1 MSAHFCYCF
10 VNFLER
16 GVNMPS
22 RSREDLRKKAN
33 DLPFSPGVYLMK
45 NGDGRIIYVGKS
57 KSLKNRVSQYFLDT
71 PKEPKTR
78 AMVDAVRDFE
88 YMLTDTE
95 TEALTLENKLIKLHK
110 PKYNILLKDGKNYPY
125 IKVSMD
131 EPFPRVTMVRSRSAD
146 KARYFGPYSSA
157 FLATRVIKTVNRV
170 FKLPTC
176 QRVFPRDIGKER
188 PCIYSQI
195 GQCSAVCAGGM
206 SQEKYREVFREIL
219 LFLRGNFK
227 EVKSSLEEKM
237 RYASDNLAFEAAA
250 LYRDRIKSLSL
261 LWEKQKI
268 VGAPGEEF
276 DVWGFYTSELSTCLA
291 VYYVRDGAVI
301 DSENFVFSGEKLV
314 DGESL
319 TSFLG
324 AIYERRDYI
333 PKTVYLGLPIEED
346 DILLLRDHLSSLSE
360 GRKSTI
366 HKPLRGEHK
375 KLCDMVTENARIH
388 AAAYNS
394 EAERDNAILIRL
406 AEMLALEVVPEKIEA
421 IDISNY
427 GNDSITA
434 GLIALE
440 NGKFAKKNYRLYKIK
455 EVTGKPDDYA
465 SMREAIDRR
474 LSHRDEVPLP
484 DLFLLDGGKTHVAVV
499 KKLLAE
505 RGVDLPVFGMVKDEF
520 HKTRALVDEEAE
532 ISIARE
538 HSVFV
543 FIYKIQEE
551 VHRFAIKNMHKAKSR
566 ALMHSSLEKIDG
578 IGQKKAAKLL
588 AHFKTIRA
596 LSQATVEEIA
606 LVSGIGLRDAE
617 KIYGFFHSQKEQE
630 K

>member
-1 MSAHFCYCF
+1 ML
-10 VNFLER
+10 N
-16 GVNMPS
+16 
-22 RSREDLRKKAN
+22 RSRDDLRKKAN
-33 DLPFSPGVYLMK
+33 DLPFSPGVYIMK

-57 KSLKNRVSQYFLDT
+57 KSLKNRVSQYFSDS

-78 AMVDAVRDFE
+78 AMVDSVRDFE

-131 EPFPRVTMVRSRSAD
+131 EPFPRVTMVRSRSSD

-157 FLATRVIKTVNRV
+157 LLAARLIKTVNRV

-176 QRVFPRDIGKER
+176 HRVFPRDIGKER

-195 GQCSAVCAGGM
+195 GQCLAVCSGNITG
-206 SQEKYREVFREIL
+206 EEYRESFRDIL
-219 LFLRGNFK
+219 WFLRGNFK
-227 EVKSSLEEKM
+227 DVKMSLEEKM
-237 RYASDNLAFEAAA
+237 KFASDNLAFEAAA
-250 LYRDRIKSLSL
+250 LYRDRIKALSL

-268 VGAPGEEF
+268 VGAPDDEY

-301 DSENFVFSGEKLV
+301 DSDNFVFSGEKLV
-314 DGESL
+314 DGDSL
-319 TSFLG
+319 TSFLA

-333 PKTVYLGLPIEED
+333 PKTVYLGLPVEEED
-346 DILLLRDHLSSLSE
+346 VLFLRDHLSNMAD
-360 GRKSTI
+360 GRKI
-366 HKPLRGEHK
+366 VLHKPLRGEYK
-375 KLCDMVTENARIH
+375 KLSDMVTENARIH
-388 AAAYNS
+388 ASAYNA
-394 EAERDNAILIRL
+394 EAERDNEVLIRL
-406 AEMLALEVVPEKIEA
+406 AQMLGLEVVPERIEA

-427 GNDSITA
+427 GNDAITA

-440 NGKFAKKNYRLYKIK
+440 NGKFDKKNYRLYKIK
-455 EVTGKPDDYA
+455 SVAEKADDYA

-474 LSHRDEVPLP
+474 LSHANENPLP
-484 DLFLLDGGKTHVAVV
+484 DLLLLDGGKTHVALV
-499 KKLLAE
+499 KRLLLE
-505 RGVDLPVFGMVKDEF
+505 RDIDLPVFGMVKDEF

-543 FIYKIQEE
+543 FMYKIQEE
-551 VHRFAIKNMHKAKSR
+551 VHRFAIKNMHKTKSR
-566 ALMHSSLEKIDG
+566 ALTHSSLEKING

-588 AHFKTIRA
+588 AAFKTIRA

-606 LVSGIGLRDAE
+606 AVGGIGTKDAE
-617 KIYGFFHSQKEQE
+617 RVVLFFQQKEHDSKSMPSDQTGE
-630 K
+630 V

>member
-1 MSAHFCYCF
+1 MS
-10 VNFLER
+10 N
-16 GVNMPS
+16 
-22 RSREDLRKKAN
+22 RSREELRKKAN
-33 DLPFSPGVYLMK
+33 DLPLSPGVYIMK

-57 KSLKNRVSQYFLDT
+57 KLLKNRVSQYFSDS

-78 AMVDAVRDFE
+78 AMVDSVRDFE

-131 EPFPRVTMVRSRSAD
+131 ERFPRVTMVRSRGAD
-146 KARYFGPYSSA
+146 KARYFGPYSSS
-157 FLATRVIKTVNRV
+157 FLATKVIKTVNRV

-195 GQCSAVCAGGM
+195 GLCSAVCAGKI
-206 SQEKYREVFREIL
+206 SEEEYREGFREIL
-219 LFLRGNFK
+219 WFLRGNFK
-227 EVKSSLEEKM
+227 EVKASLEEKM

-250 LYRDRIKSLSL
+250 LYRDRIKSLSI

-268 VGAPGEEF
+268 VGAPDDEY

-301 DSENFVFSGEKLV
+301 DSDNFVFSGEKLV

-319 TSFLG
+319 TSFL
-324 AIYERRDYI
+324 AAVYARRDYI
-333 PKTVYLGLPIEED
+333 PKTVYFGLPIEDES
-346 DILLLRDHLSSLSE
+346 IQLLREHLSTLTD
-360 GRKSTI
+360 GRRI
-366 HKPLRGEHK
+366 VLHKPIRGEYK
-375 KLCDMVTENARIH
+375 KLCDMVAENARIH
-388 AAAYNS
+388 AAVYNA
-394 EAERDNAILIRL
+394 EAERENDVLIRL
-406 AEMLALEVVPEKIEA
+406 AQMLGLEVVPERIEA

-427 GNDSITA
+427 GKDTITA

-440 NGKFAKKNYRLYKIK
+440 NGKLAKKNYRLYKIRTVL
-455 EVTGKPDDYA
+455 EKPDDYA
-465 SMREAIDRR
+465 SMREAVERR
-474 LSHRDEVPLP
+474 LSHADENPLP
-484 DLFLLDGGKTHVAVV
+484 DLLLLDGGKTHVAAV
-499 KKLLAE
+499 KKLLGE

-520 HKTRALVDEEAE
+520 HKTRALTDEESE

-543 FIYKIQEE
+543 FVYKIQEE
-551 VHRFAIKNMHKAKSR
+551 VHRFAVKNMQKAKSQT
-566 ALMHSSLEKIDG
+566 LTHSSLEKIEG
-578 IGQKKAAKLL
+578 IGQRKAVKLL
-588 AHFKTIRA
+588 AYFKTIRA
-596 LSQATVEEIA
+596 LSQANPDEIA
-606 LVSGIGLRDAE
+606 RVNGISARDAE
-617 KIYGFFHSQKEQE
+617 RVYLYFHPMNIESESVPSMKTEE
-630 K
+630 E

>member
-1 MSAHFCYCF
+1 ML
-10 VNFLER
+10 NRNRDE
-16 GVNMPS
+16 
-22 RSREDLRKKAN
+22 LRKKAN
-33 DLPFSPGVYLMK
+33 DLPFSPGVYIMK

-57 KSLKNRVSQYFLDT
+57 KSLKNRVSQYFSDS

-78 AMVDAVRDFE
+78 AMVDSVRDFE

-146 KARYFGPYSSA
+146 KARYFGPYSSS
-157 FLATRVIKTVNRV
+157 FLASRVIKTVNRV

-176 QRVFPRDIGKER
+176 HRVFPRDIGKER

-195 GQCSAVCAGGM
+195 GQCSAVCSGNISA
-206 SQEKYREVFREIL
+206 EEYREAFREIL
-219 LFLRGNFK
+219 WFLRGNFK
-227 EVKSSLEEKM
+227 EVRASLEEKM

-250 LYRDRIKSLSL
+250 LYRDRIQALSL

-268 VGAPGEEF
+268 VGAPDDEY

-301 DSENFVFSGEKLV
+301 DSDNFVFSGEKLV

-319 TSFLG
+319 TSFL
-324 AIYERRDYI
+324 AAMYERRDYI
-333 PKTVYLGLPIEED
+333 PKTVYLGLPVEEG
-346 DILLLRDHLSSLSE
+346 DIQFLKEHLSSLNE
-360 GRKSTI
+360 GRKITL
-366 HKPLRGEHK
+366 HKPLRGEYK

-388 AAAYNS
+388 AAAYNA
-394 EAERDNAILIRL
+394 EAERDNEILIRL
-406 AEMLALEVVPEKIEA
+406 AQMLGLEVVPERIEA

-427 GNDSITA
+427 GKDSITA

-440 NGKFAKKNYRLYKIK
+440 NGKFAKKNYRLYRIK
-455 EVTGKPDDYA
+455 SVSDKPDDYA

-474 LSHRDEVPLP
+474 LSHAEETPLP
-484 DLFLLDGGKTHVAVV
+484 DLLLLDGGKTHVAVV

-505 RGVDLPVFGMVKDEF
+505 RGIDLPVFGMVKDEF
-520 HKTRALVDEEAE
+520 HKTRALTDEESE

-551 VHRFAIKNMHKAKSR
+551 VHRFAIKNMQKAKSQT
-566 ALMHSSLEKIDG
+566 LTHSSLEKIEG
-578 IGQKKAAKLL
+578 IGQKKAVKLL
-588 AHFKTIRA
+588 SHFKTIRA
-596 LSQATVEEIA
+596 LSQASVDEIEK
-606 LVSGIGLRDAE
+606 VSGIGARDAE
-617 KIYGFFHSQKEQE
+617 RVYVFFHPQNMESENMPSSE
-630 K
+630 TEEE

>member
-1 MSAHFCYCF
+1 
-10 VNFLER
+10 
-16 GVNMPS
+16 MPS
-22 RSREDLRKKAN
+22 RSREELRKKAN

-57 KSLKNRVSQYFLDT
+57 KSLKNRVSQYFMDT
-71 PKEPKTR
+71 PKDTKTR
-78 AMVDAVRDFE
+78 AMVDSVRDFE

-125 IKVSMD
+125 IKVSMQD
-131 EPFPRVTMVRSRSAD
+131 PFPRVTMVRSRSAD

-157 FLATRVIKTVNRV
+157 FLATKVIKTVNRV

-195 GQCSAVCAGGM
+195 GQCSAVCSGNVTEA
-206 SQEKYREVFREIL
+206 EYREVFREIL

-227 EVKSSLEEKM
+227 DVRSSLEEKM

-268 VGAPGEEF
+268 VGAPDDEY
-276 DVWGFYTSELSTCLA
+276 DVWGFFTSELSTCLA
-291 VYYVRDGAVI
+291 AYYVRDGAVI
-301 DSENFVFSGEKLV
+301 DSDNFVFSGEKLV

-333 PKTVYLGLPIEED
+333 PKTVYLGLPVGDED
-346 DILLLRDHLSSLSE
+346 LLLLRDHLSSLAD
-360 GRKSTI
+360 GRRITL
-366 HKPLRGEHK
+366 HKPLRGEYK
-375 KLCDMVTENARIH
+375 KMCDMVTENARIH
-388 AAAYNS
+388 ASAYNA
-394 EAERDNAILIRL
+394 EAERDNAVLIRL
-406 AEMLALEVVPEKIEA
+406 AEMLALEVLPERIEA

-440 NGKFAKKNYRLYKIK
+440 NGKLCKKNYRLYKIK
-455 EVTGKPDDYA
+455 SVTEKPDDYA
-465 SMREAIDRR
+465 SMREAINRR
-474 LSHRDEVPLP
+474 LAHAHETPLP
-484 DLFLLDGGKTHVAVV
+484 DLLLLDGGKTHVAVV

-505 RGVDLPVFGMVKDEF
+505 RGVYLPVFGMVKDEF
-520 HKTRALVDEEAE
+520 HKTRALVNEEFE

-543 FIYKIQEE
+543 FVYKIQEE
-551 VHRFAIKNMHKAKSR
+551 VHRFALKNMQKAKSR
-566 ALMHSSLEKIDG
+566 TLTHSSLEKIDG

-588 AHFKTIRA
+588 SHFKTLRA
-596 LSQATVEEIA
+596 LSQATLEEIA
-606 LVSGIGLRDAE
+606 SVSGIGLRDAE
-617 KIYGFFHSQKEQE
+617 KVYSFFHSQEQSNV
-630 K
+630 

>member
-1 MSAHFCYCF
+1 
-10 VNFLER
+10 
-16 GVNMPS
+16 MPS
-22 RSREDLRKKAN
+22 RSREELRKKAN

-57 KSLKNRVSQYFLDT
+57 KSLKNRVSQYFMDT
-71 PKEPKTR
+71 PKDTKTR
-78 AMVDAVRDFE
+78 AMVDSVRDFE

-125 IKVSMD
+125 IKVSMQD
-131 EPFPRVTMVRSRSAD
+131 PFPRVTMVRNRSAD

-195 GQCSAVCAGGM
+195 GQCSAVCSGNVTEA
-206 SQEKYREVFREIL
+206 EYREVFREIL

-227 EVKSSLEEKM
+227 DVRSSLEEKM

-268 VGAPGEEF
+268 VGAPDDEY
-276 DVWGFYTSELSTCLA
+276 DVWGFFTSELSTCLA
-291 VYYVRDGAVI
+291 AYYVRDGAVI
-301 DSENFVFSGEKLV
+301 DSDNFVFSGEKLV

-333 PKTVYLGLPIEED
+333 PKTVYLGLPVGDED
-346 DILLLRDHLSSLSE
+346 LLLLRDHLSSLAD
-360 GRKSTI
+360 GRRITL
-366 HKPLRGEHK
+366 HKPLRGEYK
-375 KLCDMVTENARIH
+375 KMCDMVTENARIH
-388 AAAYNS
+388 ASAYNA
-394 EAERDNAILIRL
+394 EAERDNAVLIRL
-406 AEMLALEVVPEKIEA
+406 AEMLALEVLPERIEA

-440 NGKFAKKNYRLYKIK
+440 NGKLCKKNYRLYKIK
-455 EVTGKPDDYA
+455 SVTEKPDDYA
-465 SMREAIDRR
+465 SMREAINRR
-474 LSHRDEVPLP
+474 LAHAHETPLP
-484 DLFLLDGGKTHVAVV
+484 DLLLLDGGKTHVAVV

-505 RGVDLPVFGMVKDEF
+505 RGVYLPVFGMVKDEF
-520 HKTRALVDEEAE
+520 HKTRALVNEEFE

-543 FIYKIQEE
+543 FVYKIQEE
-551 VHRFAIKNMHKAKSR
+551 VHRFALKNMQKAKSR
-566 ALMHSSLEKIDG
+566 TLTHSSLEKIDG

-588 AHFKTIRA
+588 SHFKTLRA
-596 LSQATVEEIA
+596 LSQATLEEIA
-606 LVSGIGLRDAE
+606 SVSGIGLRDAE
-617 KIYGFFHSQKEQE
+617 KVYSFFHSQEQSNV
-630 K
+630 